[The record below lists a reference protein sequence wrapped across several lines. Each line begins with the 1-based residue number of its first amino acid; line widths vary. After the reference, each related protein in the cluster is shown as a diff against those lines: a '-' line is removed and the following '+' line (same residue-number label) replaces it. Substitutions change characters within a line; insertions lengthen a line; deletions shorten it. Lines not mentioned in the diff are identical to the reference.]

1 MMSAILTVCRKEI
14 LDNSRDRRTVLTSI
28 LLGPLLG
35 PLLFVVV
42 ISFTISQA
50 TSSAEEPI
58 DVPII
63 GAEHAEN
70 LVAFLASRDIVA
82 SEDHGIASIE
92 EAVNAVRN
100 GDQEIVV
107 LIDDSFGD
115 DLAGE
120 AGAHVSLVYDESD
133 NTSGPRIGRVRG
145 SINAYSQQIGALRL
159 LARGLDPS
167 VVRPLIIDNFDVSTA
182 EERSS
187 LLLGMLTYFLLFATL
202 MGGLYLA
209 TDTTAGERERKSL
222 EPLLATPVRRS
233 SLLLGKMGAT
243 VAFMLL
249 SLALTLACFAASIR
263 FMPLAELGMST
274 SFGPGTAMIAFLVLI
289 PFAPLGRGVDD
300 RRGVLYEKLQG
311 SAELPGIR
319 DHHPDHAVDPGIDT
333 ERPAHPATHGSP
345 EPQPAPAHHQPDP
358 GGTHRGNHVGRISGD
373 DVAAGGG
380 SGVLGHPPVR
390 TGTNT
395 WLRCLHRSVVC
406 VGDCFHVQHQSVH
419 CGYLYRRT
427 RRQHHSCYRVRAPPL
442 ALDSDTKQFAGAV
455 LYRSAL
461 AQHRGTRRRGV
472 AQVFL
477 QNAAG
482 IIRDQLAPHK
492 PDNGDDYKGQQQAA

>member
-1 MMSAILTVCRKEI
+1 MMSAIFTVCRKEI

-35 PLLFVVV
+35 PLIFVAV

-115 DLAGE
+115 DLASE

-133 NTSGPRIGRVRG
+133 NTSGPRVGRVRG
-145 SINAYSQQIGALRL
+145 TINAYSQQIGSLRL

-222 EPLLATPVRRS
+222 EPLLATPVPRS

-249 SLALTLACFAASIR
+249 SLALTLACFAVSIR
-263 FMPLAELGMST
+263 YMPLAELGMST

-289 PFAPLGRGVDD
+289 PFAPLGAALMTVVASFTKSYKEAQNYLGFVIIIPTMPLILASILNVRPTLPLMAVPSLSQHLLITNLI
-300 RRGVLYEKLQG
+300 R
-311 SAELPGIR
+311 AEPIEAAML
-319 DHHPDHAVDPGIDT
+319 AV
-333 ERPAHPATHGSP
+333 
-345 EPQPAPAHHQPDP
+345 
-358 GGTHRGNHVGRISGD
+358 
-373 DVAAGGG
+373 
-380 SGVLGHPPVR
+380 
-390 TGTNT
+390 
-395 WLRCLHRSVVC
+395 SVVTT
-406 VGDCFHVQHQSVH
+406 
-419 CGYLYRRT
+419 L
-427 RRQHHSCYRVRAPPL
+427 L
-442 ALDSDTKQFAGAV
+442 LGAV
-455 LYRSAL
+455 LAYL
-461 AQHRGTRRRGV
+461 A
-472 AQVFL
+472 
-477 QNAAG
+477 
-482 IIRDQLAPHK
+482 IRLYERERIL
-492 PDNGDDYKGQQQAA
+492 G